1 MPQLMEAEL
10 EQDAQSEDE
19 LGPQELSDVHDREG
33 SARTGLSYMKA
44 SLEKVV
50 AQTGN
55 PDLMANH
62 LQPNGL

>member
-1 MPQLMEAEL
+1 MEAEL

-19 LGPQELSDVHDREG
+19 LRPQELSDVLDREG

-44 SLEKVV
+44 SLGKVV

-55 PDLMANH
+55 PGLMGNL